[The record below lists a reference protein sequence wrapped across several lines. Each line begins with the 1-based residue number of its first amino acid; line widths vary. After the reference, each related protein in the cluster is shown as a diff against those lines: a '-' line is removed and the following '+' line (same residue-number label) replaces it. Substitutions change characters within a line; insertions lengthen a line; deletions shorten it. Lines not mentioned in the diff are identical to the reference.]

1 MGLLDRDYYVDESL
15 KRMGIG
21 ARRKQDSSRSAA
33 DQVERELH
41 RAASASAPAASRSRQ
56 PEEPNFIMGSRHPV
70 YRQARATDAHRWT
83 VLFAVIVTLILV
95 GFGAFMLIIKL
106 LR

>member
-1 MGLLDRDYYVDESL
+1 MGLLDRDYFVDASL

-21 ARRKQDSSRSAA
+21 ARRKQDFSRSAA

-41 RAASASAPAASRSRQ
+41 RAASIPAASQPRR

-70 YRQARATDAHRWT
+70 YRQTRATDAHRWT
-83 VLFAVIVTLILV
+83 VLFAVIVTLILF